1 MSYINTFMLSLLFLS
16 AAQND
21 LHSKCACTST
31 GARTLRKIEIRDL
44 LAHAQPWKHDLTQK
58 PSCFVRTSSATLA
71 EHAHHLIVAATVAE
85 TLQHHP
91 DITLTPTELQIS
103 IFTHSQQELTEK
115 DATFIKKYEAELT
128 QKPRSDR
135 IPTITIDPIASHEN
149 LDNFLEKNT
158 DWVIQTDNLIVSKET
173 ADFEAAAI
181 LLALCCNT
189 PQIARSVH
197 RLKLSYGNF
206 LIALYDE
213 NLAQLLVAANLCS
226 LLMHTLLPEK

>member
-1 MSYINTFMLSLLFLS
+1 MSYTNTFMLSLLLIC

-44 LAHAQPWKHDLTQK
+44 LANMPSWKQDLTQK
-58 PSCFVRTSSATLA
+58 PSRFVRTSSSTLA
-71 EHAHHLIVAATVAE
+71 EHANHIIAAATVAE

-128 QKPRSDR
+128 QKPRSER

-158 DWVIQTDNLIVSKET
+158 DWVIQTNNLIVSKET

-181 LLALCCNT
+181 LLALCCST

-197 RLKLSYGNF
+197 VMKLSYG
-206 LIALYDE
+206 ALSIELCDK
-213 NLAQLLVAANLCS
+213 NPAQILVAAQLCS
-226 LLMHTLLPEK
+226 LFIHHLLPEK